1 MNRIARVCFI
11 VTVTVVLILGLCLC
25 ASATELK
32 TGIGTVQTDGLRL
45 RAKPN
50 TDAEIMAHAMNGDHV
65 VIIRQIDDWYLVDY
79 NLEIGY
85 MSVDYLAFDDP
96 KNIDLGYGEVNTST
110 VNMRSAP
117 SSDGDLLT
125 QLTLG
130 EKAYII
136 GFNSDWYKVQYD
148 GLTGYIRS
156 DLLDLTQPPAGNSN
170 GVLTTVADQLIS
182 YASQYMGTPYVW
194 GGTTPSGFDCS
205 GFTKYCY
212 KAFGVDLLR
221 TAAQQMGNGY
231 KVTKDQLIPGDLVFF
246 ANTYASYEA
255 ATHVGIYIGG
265 GKFLHA
271 ASGGVKIT
279 ALSDAYYASRYVG
292 ARRVL

>member
-1 MNRIARVCFI
+1 MNRVARICFI
-11 VTVTVVLILGLCLC
+11 VAVTMALILGFCLC
-25 ASATELK
+25 ASAAELK
-32 TGIGTVQTDGLRL
+32 TGIGTVETDGLRL

-50 TDAEIMAHAMNGDHV
+50 TDAEIMAHAMHGDHV
-65 VIIRQIDDWYLVDY
+65 VIIRRVDDWYLVDY

-85 MSVDYLAFDDP
+85 MSSDYISFDDP

-110 VNMRSAP
+110 VNMRTSP
-117 SSDGDLLT
+117 SSDGNLIT

-148 GLTGYIRS
+148 GMTGYIRS
-156 DLLDLTQPPAGNSN
+156 DLLDLTQPPAGNSS
-170 GVLTTVADQLIS
+170 GIVQTIADKLIS

-221 TAAQQMGNGY
+221 TAAQQMSDGY

-246 ANTYASYEA
+246 ANTYASNEA

-265 GKFLHA
+265 GKFHHS

-279 ALSDAYYASRYVG
+279 ALSDAYYANRYVG
-292 ARRVL
+292 ARRVF